1 MDSNRTINRF
11 FNNTYNLELESGVN
25 RGKTTVDL
33 VEKDDDGN
41 SVGSLK
47 MMLSGAEQQ
56 MAGFSTQKITLAN
69 LDGDFMILDEAFSS
83 FGIPEMMQMADILRS
98 VDDVQ
103 LILIEHKDL
112 GDLKAP
118 VYNISRKAD
127 GLVTSTR
134 IVSTENLDMID
145 WEREFPTAEDRIKYY
160 TSE

>member
-1 MDSNRTINRF
+1 
-11 FNNTYNLELESGVN
+11 
-25 RGKTTVDL
+25 
-33 VEKDDDGN
+33 
-41 SVGSLK
+41 
-47 MMLSGAEQQ
+47 
-56 MAGFSTQKITLAN
+56 
-69 LDGDFMILDEAFSS
+69 
-83 FGIPEMMQMADILRS
+83 MMQMADILRS